1 MVKYLLIFLLVIF
14 TTPCQAKIGINRG
27 YSIITI
33 QEYYELLQKGKVT
46 PLKRYIIVP
55 EFDKNYKN
63 ILNEH
68 DERKLLSMFSY
79 MLKKNS
85 ENYIREYIMNYDS
98 AIGINNLIASLYY
111 FSRNDYAQARSY
123 LEKFED
129 PDLNFLRLLLIADC
143 TYELLI
149 NKKDFT
155 EALNKYQVAFDS
167 TEDELLKS
175 IVNNRIK
182 FIKYQ

>member
-1 MVKYLLIFLLVIF
+1 
-14 TTPCQAKIGINRG
+14 
-27 YSIITI
+27 
-33 QEYYELLQKGKVT
+33 
-46 PLKRYIIVP
+46 
-55 EFDKNYKN
+55 
-63 ILNEH
+63 
-68 DERKLLSMFSY
+68 